1 MKKGSESLSVAIS
14 LDIDPDANCAVKG
27 RYDALS
33 SPVEQGGVRM
43 DACKKGL
50 LKIFELLDAYS
61 LDATLFYEA
70 RTARE
75 LVNNGIRLQE
85 LSARHEVAC
94 HSLEHEDFLGV
105 TSGLPMGE
113 GVIVET
119 VEKAKTILEKIF
131 ERDIK
136 GFRAPYTRVNRSVI
150 KALERLGFQYDSSE
164 TMPLGVEWQGKPFPM
179 TAFDSNLLE
188 LALPS
193 FKDSNGKKMT
203 SYLWA
208 IFEAKRVAREYID
221 AVLWAREVA
230 KGGIFIFS
238 MHPWHLYT
246 NYQGI
251 PFSCERVKENIKN
264 LEDVFSQLKQKKGIN
279 LIRQD
284 RYLEDWLRR

>member
-1 MKKGSESLSVAIS
+1 MKKDSETLSVAIS

-33 SPVEQGGVRM
+33 SPVYLGVVRV

-50 LKIFELLDAYS
+50 LKIFELLEAYS

-70 RTARE
+70 RTAQE
-75 LVNNGIRLQE
+75 LVVGGVDLPY

-94 HSLEHEDFLGV
+94 HSLKHEDFLGV
-105 TSGLPMGE
+105 VSGVPMGE

-119 VEKAKTILEKIF
+119 VEKAKMILEKIF
-131 ERDIK
+131 VREIK
-136 GFRAPYTRVNRSVI
+136 GFRAPYTRINRLVM
-150 KALERLGFQYDSSE
+150 KALEQLEFAYDSSE

-208 IFEAKRVAREYID
+208 IFEGKRVAREYID

-230 KGGIFIFS
+230 KGGLFIFS

-251 PFSCERVKENIKN
+251 PFSREQVKENIKN
-264 LEDVFSQLKQKKGIN
+264 LEDVFSQLKQMKGIN

-284 RYLEDWLRR
+284 RYLEDWLI

>member
-1 MKKGSESLSVAIS
+1 MKKDSETLSVAIS
-14 LDIDPDANCAVKG
+14 FDIDPDANCAVKG

-33 SPVEQGGVRM
+33 SPVEMGVVCV

-50 LKIFELLDAYS
+50 LNIFELLDAYS

-70 RTARE
+70 RTAQE
-75 LVNNGIRLQE
+75 LVIDGVDLLS

-94 HSLEHEDFLGV
+94 HSLKHEDFLGV
-105 TSGLPMGE
+105 VSGLPMGE

-119 VEKAKTILEKIF
+119 VEKAKTILEKMF

-150 KALERLGFQYDSSE
+150 KALEQLGFTYDSSE
-164 TMPLGVEWQGKPFPM
+164 TMPLGAEWQGEPYPL

-208 IFEAKRVAREYID
+208 IFEGKRVAREHID
-221 AVLWAREVA
+221 SVLWAKEVA
-230 KGGIFIFS
+230 KGGLFIFS

-251 PFSCERVKENIKN
+251 PFSRERVKENIKN
-264 LEDVFSQLKQKKGIN
+264 LEDIFSQLKQMKGIN

>member
-1 MKKGSESLSVAIS
+1 MKKDSETLSVAIS

-33 SPVEQGGVRM
+33 SPVEQGTVRI

-70 RTARE
+70 RTADE
-75 LVNNGIRLQE
+75 LVSSGVDLPH

-94 HSLEHEDFLGV
+94 HSLKHEDFLGV
-105 TSGLPMGE
+105 ASGMPMGV
-113 GVIVET
+113 GVVVET
-119 VEKAKTILEKIF
+119 VEKAKTILAKIF
-131 ERDIK
+131 MREIK
-136 GFRAPYTRVNRSVI
+136 GFRAPYTRVNRLVI
-150 KALERLGFQYDSSE
+150 KALEQLGFTYDSSE

-208 IFEAKRVAREYID
+208 IFEGNRVAREHIES
-221 AVLWAREVA
+221 VLWAKEVA
-230 KGGIFIFS
+230 KGGLFIFS

-251 PFSCERVKENIKN
+251 PFSSERVMENIKN
-264 LEDVFSQLKQKKGIN
+264 LEDVFSKLKQMKGIN